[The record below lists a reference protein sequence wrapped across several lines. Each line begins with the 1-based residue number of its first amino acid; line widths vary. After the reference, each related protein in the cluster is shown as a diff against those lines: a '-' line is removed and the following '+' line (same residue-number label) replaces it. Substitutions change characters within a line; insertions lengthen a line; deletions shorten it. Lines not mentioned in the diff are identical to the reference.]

1 MIRPRHLLV
10 LSTFLLSVLL
20 YVDRVC
26 NSAAKGASG
35 RGRQSR
41 ESHRNRK
48 QSRVASTGVAQSV
61 EAGFVR
67 PRFSP
72 LLPKSYD
79 FGSTTHLTL

>member
-1 MIRPRHLLV
+1 MIRTRHLLV
-10 LSTFLLSVLL
+10 LSTFLLSALL

-26 NSAAKGASG
+26 ISAAKEAIG

-48 QSRVASTGVAQSV
+48 QPRVASTGVAQSI

-79 FGSTTHLTL
+79 FGYTTHLTL